1 MKKLFSAL
9 FMSLFAVVTLHAMD
23 YEQAREQALFLT
35 DKMAYE
41 LNLNDQQYEDCYEI
55 NLDYL
60 LSVQTADDVNGNY
73 LIYRNADLRHIL
85 FDWQYSIFATT
96 DYFFHPL
103 LWYRGAWSFPIYRY
117 YTYGHFFYHRP
128 AVYLHYRGGHGR
140 LHFSAGFYA
149 SRRPH
154 RWNGGFR
161 GHDRGPIAHRGDFGR
176 GGGRSTTRSGRTGRF
191 GRGDNAH
198 NNGVGH
204 SRSGYTIG
212 NSRTSGRDAGRSHD
226 DAYSLGRSG
235 SNHSV
240 TGSTRSAGSF
250 SRSHGDNSVGGY
262 NHPSSTRTTVGT
274 SVGHQSSSR
283 SSSFSRSSSRSSS
296 LVGST
301 PSVNRSSRSGSYS
314 SSSSRSSSSFSGSS
328 RSSSFGGSRSSGSFS
343 GGTRSSG
350 GSRSGGFSG
359 GSHGGSSRGGGRGR

>member
-1 MKKLFSAL
+1 
-9 FMSLFAVVTLHAMD
+9 MSFVAVVTLHAMD

-60 LSVQTADDVNGNY
+60 LSVQTADDVYGNY

-117 YTYGHFFYHRP
+117 YTYGHFFYDRP
-128 AVYLHYRGGHGR
+128 AVFWHYRGGHGR
-140 LHFSAGFYA
+140 HYFHAGFYA

-161 GHDRGPIAHRGDFGR
+161 GHDCGPVAHRGDFGR
-176 GGGRSTTRSGRTGRF
+176 ASGHGATRSGRSGHADRF
-191 GRGDNAH
+191 GRGDHAH

-204 SRSGYTIG
+204 TRSGYSIG
-212 NSRTSGRDAGRSHD
+212 NSRTAGRDAGRSHD
-226 DAYSLGRSG
+226 DTYSLGRSAG
-235 SNHSV
+235 THAAI
-240 TGSTRSAGSF
+240 GSTRSADSF
-250 SRSHGDNSVGGY
+250 SRSRGDNNVGGY

-274 SVGHQSSSR
+274 SVGHQGSTR
-283 SSSFSRSSSRSSS
+283 SSSFSSAGSRSGS
-296 LVGST
+296 LTRST
-301 PSVNRSSRSGSYS
+301 PSISHSSRSGSYS
-314 SSSSRSSSSFSGSS
+314 GHSSSRSSYSG
-328 RSSSFGGSRSSGSFS
+328 RSSRSSGSFS
-343 GGTRSSG
+343 GATRSSGSFSGGSRGGGSFGG

-359 GSHGGSSRGGGRGR
+359 GSRGGSSRGGGRGR